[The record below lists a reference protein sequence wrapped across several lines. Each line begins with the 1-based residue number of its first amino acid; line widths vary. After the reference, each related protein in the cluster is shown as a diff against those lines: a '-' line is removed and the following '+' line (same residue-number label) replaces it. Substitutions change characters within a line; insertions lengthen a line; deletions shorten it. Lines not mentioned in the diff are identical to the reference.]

1 MHCVSILFN
10 TILINFVLI
19 LFYHIILIRCPK
31 IIKNNHKKEMEY
43 LKESNS
49 GTSQM
54 FLTKHIINI
63 YESLEEKDE
72 AI

>member
-1 MHCVSILFN
+1 
-10 TILINFVLI
+10 
-19 LFYHIILIRCPK
+19 LIRCPK